1 MSDNGNHENEPTIVK
16 HTHFKPSYAAT
27 IMGYLLMPRP
37 PLEKGGELRP
47 PRFDVKTLLLI
58 MGVSIIFAL
67 IIVAVASSDRSVITS
82 INLNK

>member
-1 MSDNGNHENEPTIVK
+1 MSDNSTLENEPTIVK

-37 PLEKGGELRP
+37 PLEEGGELRP
-47 PRFDVKTLLLI
+47 PRFDVKTLLTI
-58 MGVSIIFAL
+58 MGVSMIL
-67 IIVAVASSDRSVITS
+67 VVIIVAIASSGRSVITS

>member
-1 MSDNGNHENEPTIVK
+1 MPENGANENEPTVIK
-16 HTHFKPSYAAT
+16 HTHYTPSLAAT

-37 PLEKGGELRP
+37 PLEEGGELRP
-47 PRFDVKTLLLI
+47 PLFDVKTLLMI
-58 MGVSIIFAL
+58 MGVSMILAV

>member
-1 MSDNGNHENEPTIVK
+1 MSDNITTENEPTIVK
-16 HTHFKPSYAAT
+16 HTHFKPSLAAT

-37 PLEKGGELRP
+37 PLEEGGELRP
-47 PRFDVKTLLLI
+47 PRFDVKTLLMI
-58 MGVSIIFAL
+58 MGAFIIFAV

>member
-16 HTHFKPSYAAT
+16 HTHFKPSYAAI

-37 PLEKGGELRP
+37 PLEEGGELRP

-58 MGVSIIFAL
+58 MGVF
-67 IIVAVASSDRSVITS
+67 IVFSVIVWAVASSNGSAISS

>member
-27 IMGYLLMPRP
+27 IMDYLLAPRP
-37 PLEKGGELRP
+37 PLEEGGELRP
-47 PRFDVKTLLLI
+47 PRFDVKTLLTI
-58 MGVSIIFAL
+58 MGVSMILAV
-67 IIVAVASSDRSVITS
+67 IIVAIASSDRSVITS